1 MASAAFD
8 RIADIIAENSE
19 VPREKITPE
28 SHVINDLGIDSLDFL
43 DIVFAID
50 KAFGIKVP
58 VEAWTQ
64 EVNAGKAP
72 AEQYFV
78 MQNLARRIEE
88 LVAAKQAQA

>member
-1 MASAAFD
+1 MASSFE

-19 VPREKITPE
+19 VERDNILPD

-64 EVNAGKAP
+64 EVNAGNAP

-78 MQNLARRIEE
+78 MKNLAARIDE
-88 LVAAKQAQA
+88 LVAAKGG

>member
-1 MASAAFD
+1 VTATFD
-8 RIADIIAENSE
+8 KVADIIAETSE
-19 VPREKITPE
+19 IDRETIKPE
-28 SHVINDLGIDSLDFL
+28 SHTIDDLGIDSLDFL

-64 EVNAGKAP
+64 EVNAGTAP

-78 MQNLARRIEE
+78 MGNLAQRIEE
-88 LVAAKQAQA
+88 LVAAKGG

>member
-1 MASAAFD
+1 MDSAFD
-8 RIADIIAENSE
+8 RVADIIAETSD

-28 SHVINDLGIDSLDFL
+28 SHVIEDLGIDSLDFL

-64 EVNAGKAP
+64 EVNAGDAP
-72 AEQYFV
+72 VGQYFV
-78 MQNLARRIEE
+78 MKNLAARIEE
-88 LVAAKQAQA
+88 LAAAKEAKA

>member
-1 MASAAFD
+1 MASSFD

-19 VPREKITPE
+19 VLRDNILPD

-58 VEAWTQ
+58 VESWTQ
-64 EVNAGKAP
+64 EVNAGSAP
-72 AEQYFV
+72 AEKYFV
-78 MQNLARRIEE
+78 MKNLAERVDE
-88 LVAAKQAQA
+88 LVAAKAG

>member
-1 MASAAFD
+1 MASAFE

-28 SHVINDLGIDSLDFL
+28 SHVIDDLGIDSLDFL

-58 VEAWTQ
+58 VETWTQ
-64 EVNAGKAP
+64 EVNAGQAP
-72 AEQYFV
+72 AEKYFV
-78 MQNLARRIEE
+78 MRNLAARIDE
-88 LVAAKQAQA
+88 LVAAKHAQRA